1 MAWLIF
7 GSVWLVEVVFVLSM
21 AALLHIADR
30 RQQASV

>member
-7 GSVWLVEVVFVLSM
+7 GSVWSMEVVLVLSL
-21 AALLHIADR
+21 AALLDMADR